1 MEKPTLIRITTVPMS
16 LHYLLRGQLPFMQAN
31 GFKVLAVSADGP
43 ERKDILNEGIRHY
56 IIPFTRK
63 ITPFQDL
70 VCLFKLIRLFRKVK
84 PAIVHTHTPKAGLL
98 GMLAAWMC
106 RVPVR
111 LHTVAGMP
119 VMEARG
125 LTRIILKITERI
137 TYTCAHKVYPNSIG
151 LMKYIQTEFKIQ
163 NSKFQILGK
172 GSSNGIDSAYFSRS
186 PELEEKAKKIRLRH
200 QIPEKAVVL
209 CFVGRIVKDK
219 GIGEL
224 IAVFSRLSQNKKEVF
239 LLLVGPMEPDLDPLM
254 EEDVAFLRAET
265 RVIMP
270 GFQPDVC
277 PWLMA
282 SDIFVFPSYREG
294 FPNVVMQ
301 AACLGVP
308 CVVSNING
316 CNEIITHGET
326 GLLVKP
332 KQEEA
337 LYQAVARL
345 LEDEALQSAF
355 KVKARDYV
363 VQNFDQQVMWTALLN
378 EYKKF
383 LPDINSQADD

>member
-1 MEKPTLIRITTVPMS
+1 MENPTLIRITTVPMS

-43 ERKDILNEGIRHY
+43 ERKDILNEGIGHY

-70 VCLFKLIRLFRKVK
+70 VCLFKLIRLFRNVK
-84 PAIVHTHTPKAGLL
+84 PTIVHTHTPKAGLL

-137 TYTCAHKVYPNSIG
+137 TYAGAHKVYPNSKG
-151 LMKYIQTEFKIQ
+151 LLEYIQTEFKIQ
-163 NSKFQILGK
+163 NSKFKIIGK
-172 GSSNGIDSAYFSRS
+172 GSSNGIDAAYFSRN
-186 PELEEKAKKIRLRH
+186 PHLEAEAKQIRHRYE
-200 QIPEKAVVL
+200 IPLPARVL
-209 CFVGRIVKDK
+209 SFVGRIVKDK

-224 IAVFSRLSQNKKEVF
+224 IGAFRQLCAQNDEVY
-239 LLLVGPMEPDLDPLM
+239 LLLVGPLEQDLDPLS
-254 EEDVAFLRAET
+254 VADLSFLQANP

-270 GFQPDVC
+270 GFQPDVR
-277 PWLMA
+277 PWLLA
-282 SDIFVFPSYREG
+282 SDIFVFPSFREG

-301 AACLGVP
+301 AACLEVP
-308 CVVSNING
+308 CVVSDING
-316 CNEIITHGET
+316 CNEIIRHGET
-326 GLLVKP
+326 GLLVEP
-332 KQEEA
+332 KQEEV
-337 LYQAVARL
+337 LYQAVIRL

-355 KVKARDYV
+355 KVKAREFV

-383 LPDINSQADD
+383 LPAINSQADD